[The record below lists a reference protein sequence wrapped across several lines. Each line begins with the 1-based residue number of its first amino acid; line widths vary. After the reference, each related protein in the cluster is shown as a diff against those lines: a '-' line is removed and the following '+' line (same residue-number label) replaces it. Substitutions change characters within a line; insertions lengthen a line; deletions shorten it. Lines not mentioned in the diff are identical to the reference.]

1 MRPPP
6 PPLPAGDEV
15 LSSSRAVPRYPA
27 HCAVCLGISV
37 EKKFKSYSEKAQEWG
52 PVCLGCWVGRER
64 GLPSVPH
71 LIPSSKETRDSEHKG
86 GGPARSRRRKSTPR
100 PGLSAGRTE
109 MREAVFPLKPHQRRK
124 FPSNRLS
131 PCFSLRL
138 PTTWAPSRARR
149 VLALQPL
156 AQRGHAPSQATRT
169 HLSGDLRG
177 RTPRRE
183 EQGQLGQQSPQGWA
197 PVGLRSKAPPSA
209 CVRGP
214 SHAEKGNES
223 QRLFQKILTIQSR
236 DCPPQGEGHMC
247 S

>member
-27 HCAVCLGISV
+27 HCAVCLGNSV

-52 PVCLGCWVGRER
+52 PVCLGCWVRRER

-138 PTTWAPSRARR
+138 PTTWAPSSARR
-149 VLALQPL
+149 ILALQ
-156 AQRGHAPSQATRT
+156 RGDDRRAGRSLGAGTRPPRPHGRISPGTSGVGRHA
-169 HLSGDLRG
+169 G
-177 RTPRRE
+177 RSRD
-183 EQGQLGQQSPQGWA
+183 GWA
-197 PVGLRSKAPPSA
+197 SRAHKAGPPS
-209 CVRGP
+209 G
-214 SHAEKGNES
+214 
-223 QRLFQKILTIQSR
+223 
-236 DCPPQGEGHMC
+236 
-247 S
+247 